1 VGAWRGHAPASPL
14 PPTPS
19 CHCHM
24 APPVHPCVQHCD
36 PDSEGEA
43 VRLTFPSAQ
52 PRSGR
57 QSRRPPDPPCPC
69 LSFPSTHPHSHG
81 VAGRFGGRPS
91 RHAPAWCPRP
101 RSSDPAADGEGKATQ
116 VPRPCPQSRDFP
128 TVNIAQ
134 SLLVVGIV
142 HLHTLIDSA
151 IPLQRHCPPGMGA
164 RHGPGAV
171 DPRRSTSRPPSRTST
186 PSSTPTR
193 TPRRRRSAPAD
204 PARDVCS
211 QQTAAAGARRR

>member
-19 CHCHM
+19 CHCHL
-24 APPVHPCVQHCD
+24 AGQFTRACSIVTPTRRERPSDSPSPPH
-36 PDSEGEA
+36 S
-43 VRLTFPSAQ
+43 
-52 PRSGR
+52 
-57 QSRRPPDPPCPC
+57 

-101 RSSDPAADGEGKATQ
+101 CSSDPAADEEGKATQ
-116 VPRPCPQSRDFP
+116 VPCPCPQSRDFP

-164 RHGPGAV
+164 RHGPGAA
-171 DPRRSTSRPPSRTST
+171 DPRRSASRPPSRTST

-193 TPRRRRSAPAD
+193 TPPSPPPIR
-204 PARDVCS
+204 AR
-211 QQTAAAGARRR
+211 